1 MKEISPYT
9 KMTILMKL
17 WGNSPN
23 SMIDDVGVKEE
34 PVQMMSYQ
42 QFTG

>member
-1 MKEISPYT
+1 MIEIISYA
-9 KMTILMKL
+9 KMRILMKL
-17 WGNSPN
+17 WRNPSNST
-23 SMIDDVGVKEE
+23 IDDVGVKEE